1 MMIEILNKNFM
12 YVGMLIKELASLVKL
27 ILFLKFLFFFIEK
40 NNNNS
45 KLKNSV
51 HI

>member
-27 ILFLKFLFFFIEK
+27 ILFLKFLVFYK
-40 NNNNS
+40 N
-45 KLKNSV
+45 K
-51 HI
+51 